1 VSRIDNVAVSN
12 TEFKLP
18 TVSLYD
24 TDAVIKYYF
33 ENVIKLQVTEDD
45 KVITVPVM
53 YGSPERWKSVRVD
66 GFMKDN
72 NGKIMVP
79 IVVYKRNN
87 IELRKDLA
95 RNLDA
100 NSPKLFHHY
109 AANSSRNKYNKRNTP
124 IEKELYNIVIPNYV
138 HISYDVVIWTNYTT
152 QMNTIIENIIYTD
165 NSYWGDPNKL
175 KFHTSIDNIATPVE
189 VNDGEERSVRSS
201 FQIKMDGYIIPDNLQ
216 KKMQSYKQI
225 QPTKI
230 IITEKF

>member
-1 VSRIDNVAVSN
+1 MSRIDNIAVSN

-45 KVITVPVM
+45 KVVTVPVM

-109 AANSSRNKYNKRNTP
+109 AANSSRNRYNKRNTP
-124 IEKELYNIVIPNYV
+124 NEKELYNIVIPNYV
-138 HISYDVVIWTNYTT
+138 YISYDVVIWTNYTT

-230 IITEKF
+230 VITEKF